1 MYRNATKNLDFGQS
15 QQLYLGNYQINKGW
29 IWLEPDSNKKSSV
42 HIELA
47 WSCLRMES
55 RQETQRPTLQHLM
68 MLDIHIFLWLFAQC
82 LRLQIQSGL
91 IIYFP
96 CVLIAGHLNPQPQA
110 KQTLDKFLNILPDYT
125 VCKIFCRAP
134 ISNLIRKPEFKWQCD
149 KRSPYINCMHACM
162 QCWSWLVDDRKCVT
176 WQCICL
182 AFKCLLEGQFPSCL
196 WQPTVQ
202 QFRILVSCWLPN
214 WGLAR

>member
-15 QQLYLGNYQINKGW
+15 QQLYLGNCQINKGW

-55 RQETQRPTLQHLM
+55 RQETQRPTPQHLM

-125 VCKIFCRAP
+125 VCKIFYRAP

-149 KRSPYINCMHACM
+149 KRSPYINCMHAC
-162 QCWSWLVDDRKCVT
+162 SVDHDLLMIENVSRGSA
-176 WQCICL
+176 L
-182 AFKCLLEGQFPSCL
+182 ALLLS
-196 WQPTVQ
+196 
-202 QFRILVSCWLPN
+202 VS
-214 WGLAR
+214 